1 MNSFNGDNHKLQ
13 PTLVCVILYV
23 HYDRFDAASGK
34 WSEVAPLLSKRKHLG
49 VAVHHNMIYAV
60 GGRDQ
65 HAELNSVER
74 SEVYAMSL

>member
-1 MNSFNGDNHKLQ
+1 M
-13 PTLVCVILYV
+13 
-23 HYDRFDAASGK
+23 
-34 WSEVAPLLSKRKHLG
+34 APLLSKRKHLG